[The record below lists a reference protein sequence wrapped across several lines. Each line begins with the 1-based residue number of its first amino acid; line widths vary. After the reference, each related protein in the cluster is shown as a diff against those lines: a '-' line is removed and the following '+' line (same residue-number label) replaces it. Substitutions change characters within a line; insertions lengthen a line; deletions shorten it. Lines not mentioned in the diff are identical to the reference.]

1 MSQKHKSKK
10 TLLSPDEKLWRR
22 ISSKFG
28 KDEDKWDM
36 VWNSSK
42 IYSFFVEKEKLKLDN
57 KESKQLKSKIDEILA
72 HSKKKRQWFLYKQ
85 NNEYVLRKPKEIS
98 EIENPFTGDKPEW
111 ANKISHCQWS
121 LDEFESGECWEHVS
135 KSI

>member
-1 MSQKHKSKK
+1 MSQKNKSKK

-36 VWNSSK
+36 SWNSSK

-57 KESKQLKSKIDEILA
+57 KESKQLKSKID
-72 HSKKKRQWFLYKQ
+72 
-85 NNEYVLRKPKEIS
+85 
-98 EIENPFTGDKPEW
+98 
-111 ANKISHCQWS
+111 AN
-121 LDEFESGECWEHVS
+121 
-135 KSI
+135 

>member
-36 VWNSSK
+36 AWNSSK

-57 KESKQLKSKIDEILA
+57 KG
-72 HSKKKRQWFLYKQ
+72 YKQ
-85 NNEYVLRKPKEIS
+85 GQNSYSNRNNVINFNY
-98 EIENPFTGDKPEW
+98 
-111 ANKISHCQWS
+111 
-121 LDEFESGECWEHVS
+121 
-135 KSI
+135 

>member
-1 MSQKHKSKK
+1 MNQKHKSKK

-72 HSKKKRQWFLYKQ
+72 HSKKERQWFLHTQ
-85 NNEYVLRKPKEIS
+85 NNEYVLSCLLYTSPSPR
-98 EIENPFTGDKPEW
+98 
-111 ANKISHCQWS
+111 A
-121 LDEFESGECWEHVS
+121 
-135 KSI
+135 

>member
-36 VWNSSK
+36 SWNSSK
-42 IYSFFVEKEKLKLDN
+42 IYSFFVEKEKKLFIYAQVV
-57 KESKQLKSKIDEILA
+57 KESL
-72 HSKKKRQWFLYKQ
+72 W
-85 NNEYVLRKPKEIS
+85 VL
-98 EIENPFTGDKPEW
+98 
-111 ANKISHCQWS
+111 
-121 LDEFESGECWEHVS
+121 
-135 KSI
+135 